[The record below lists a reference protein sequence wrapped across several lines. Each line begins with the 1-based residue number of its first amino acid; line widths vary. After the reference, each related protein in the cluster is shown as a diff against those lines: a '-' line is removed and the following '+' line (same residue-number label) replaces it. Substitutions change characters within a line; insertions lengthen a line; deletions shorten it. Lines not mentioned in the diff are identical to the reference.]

1 MSASALSLTTSLG
14 QSVEMPAFSATEV
27 KNEFGRVLETAFT
40 KGAVAITRHDAPKAV
55 LLSLDA
61 WRALTGAQAA
71 PADPLA
77 ALGAEFD
84 ALLAGMQTPAG
95 RSAGEALFDASPD
108 ELGAAAVMAAATAGR

>member
-1 MSASALSLTTSLG
+1 MSASALSLTTALG

-77 ALGAEFD
+77 VAARELRGQRSRCSPACRRRRAD
-84 ALLAGMQTPAG
+84 RRARHCSTP
-95 RSAGEALFDASPD
+95 RPMNSAPPP
-108 ELGAAAVMAAATAGR
+108 